1 MYTHILINMHKHTTH
16 LNHIHYQSDTKK
28 SENMISVLEKIEL
41 DIQLHIKRIFTKL
54 HRLICSSNFL
64 TSVEEKDYKYHVTL
78 NIQGPADEIT
88 MSSNSP
94 LP

>member
-1 MYTHILINMHKHTTH
+1 
-16 LNHIHYQSDTKK
+16 
-28 SENMISVLEKIEL
+28 MISVLEKKEL
-41 DIQLHIKRIFTKL
+41 HIQLHIKRFFSKL
-54 HRLICSSNFL
+54 RRLICSSNFL

-88 MSSNSP
+88 MSSISP